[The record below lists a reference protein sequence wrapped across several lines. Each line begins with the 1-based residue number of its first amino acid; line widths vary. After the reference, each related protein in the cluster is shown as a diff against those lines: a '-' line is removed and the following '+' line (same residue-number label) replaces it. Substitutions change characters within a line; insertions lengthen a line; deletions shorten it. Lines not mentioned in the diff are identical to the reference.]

1 MWGRSERTGGS
12 LWACEG
18 QRVGLQ
24 SIAGGRK
31 DPQNSFGVERG
42 PRAHCPE
49 EEKPAVI

>member
-1 MWGRSERTGGS
+1 MGKVREDRRK

-24 SIAGGRK
+24 SIGGGRK

-49 EEKPAVI
+49 EEKPVVI